1 MYAAPPEPLQPRPWH
16 REPWPW
22 ILMAG
27 PAAVVVAGF
36 FTMALAFRTEDGLVA
51 DDYYKQGLAINQVL
65 RRSERARELNLK
77 AFASFSGARVRV
89 VLQGEGQAPPELR
102 LRLVHPVRSGHDQSV
117 VLHAAARGVYEG
129 SFAPS
134 GGETRRLV
142 LEDTGSTWRLA
153 GTWNGREETASLA
166 AAR

>member
-1 MYAAPPEPLQPRPWH
+1 MHAARPEPLQPRPWY

-22 ILMAG
+22 ILMSG
-27 PAAVVVAGF
+27 PASVIVAGV

-65 RRSERARELNLK
+65 RRSERARELNLE
-77 AFASFSGARVRV
+77 AVVSFSGSRVRV
-89 VLQGEGQAPPELR
+89 VLQGDEAPPGLR
-102 LRLVHPVRSGHDQSV
+102 LRWVHPARAGHDQSV

-129 SFAPS
+129 NFTPS

-142 LEDTGSTWRLA
+142 LEDTGANWRLT
-153 GTWNGREETASLA
+153 GTWNGRAEALRLA
-166 AAR
+166 AR

>member
-1 MYAAPPEPLQPRPWH
+1 MSAPIQKPWY

-36 FTMALAFRTEDGLVA
+36 FTLALAFRTEDGLVA

-65 RRSERARELNLK
+65 RRDDRARELNLV
-77 AFASFSGARVRV
+77 ATASFSGARVRV
-89 VLQGEGQAPPELR
+89 VLQGDAPPGLR
-102 LRLVHPVRSGHDQSV
+102 LRLVHPARAGRDQSV

-129 SFAPS
+129 SFMPS

-142 LEDTGSTWRLA
+142 LEDAGSTWRLS

>member
-1 MYAAPPEPLQPRPWH
+1 MHAARPEPSRPRPWY

-27 PAAVVVAGF
+27 PAAVIVAGF

-51 DDYYKQGLAINQVL
+51 DDYYKQGLAINQVM

-77 AFASFSGARVRV
+77 AQVSFSGARVRV
-89 VLQGEGQAPPELR
+89 VLQGDEAPPGLR
-102 LRLVHPVRSGHDQSV
+102 LRWVHPTRAGYDQSV
-117 VLHAAARGVYEG
+117 VLHAASRGVYEG
-129 SFAPS
+129 SLVPS

-142 LEDTGSTWRLA
+142 LEDTGSNWRLT
-153 GTWNGREETASLA
+153 GTWNGRAEALSLA
-166 AAR
+166 AR